1 MSRIHYFFEKK
12 NISLARSNRKSRQ
25 RKKVC
30 RPNNPFFPRH
40 ILHCKKN
47 VSNLNINMRGPP
59 IRRRWWKIERN
70 RPSVFK
76 IFTRATEWEI
86 SVLFFTKIV
95 SYRVRVGFF
104 LYSEVMLMFFT
115 RDGEGKWVTTLMNYL
130 GWTRDSESL
139 IRIVYQLSQVS
150 SVLTFEAYGR
160 SHLFWKNGSF
170 FKVVVGQRDNH
181 FFFIATCRGRS

>member
-1 MSRIHYFFEKK
+1 M
-12 NISLARSNRKSRQ
+12 
-25 RKKVC
+25 C

-59 IRRRWWKIERN
+59 IRRRRWKIERN

-104 LYSEVMLMFFT
+104 LYSEVMSMFFFYAWWWREVGYDLNELPRVNARQWESHT
-115 RDGEGKWVTTLMNYL
+115 YLVSTL
-130 GWTRDSESL
+130 
-139 IRIVYQLSQVS
+139 S
-150 SVLTFEAYGR
+150 SVFQRLPLRRTVDRIFFGNERGWCDRWVKTLPFIFFSNVAYRER
-160 SHLFWKNGSF
+160 SLKIN
-170 FKVVVGQRDNH
+170 VRVCV
-181 FFFIATCRGRS
+181 